1 MLRYTPYGW
10 HMAANHST
18 LAFNDQPFDK
28 TSDGYLLGNG
38 RRGYKPRLMRFCSP
52 DNLSPFQSGGI
63 NSYAYCQGD
72 PINFVDPSGHSGV
85 LPLQI
90 LAAQKLP
97 PSSRLGNLRASNLRS
112 SQLMF
117 DDYIKLLNNKKPNLY
132 TMETLE
138 IFKGPHTDIM
148 IRESARDAFISAR
161 SKDFSHLVI
170 KEHRDRLIL
179 AGIDKVT
186 SKQRD
191 QARNAISLGT
201 PPTDP
206 EIIPLYRGLLEIS
219 NLYDPPTVGSTTL
232 LSRPSALHGRNY
244 QEQVKILRNRT
255 HSSHFNFSLTQ

>member
-10 HMAANHST
+10 HMAANHSI

-97 PSSRLGNLRASNLRS
+97 PPPRLGNLRASNLRS

-132 TMETLE
+132 TMHTLQ

-170 KEHRDRLIL
+170 KEHRDHLIL
-179 AGIDKVT
+179 SGIDKVT
-186 SKQRD
+186 LKQRD

-201 PPTDP
+201 PRQTLKSYHYTVDCLRSVTYMP
-206 EIIPLYRGLLEIS
+206 PLQWVPLLYSAGQVRFTGATIR
-219 NLYDPPTVGSTTL
+219 
-232 LSRPSALHGRNY
+232 SR
-244 QEQVKILRNRT
+244 
-255 HSSHFNFSLTQ
+255 

>member
-10 HMAANHST
+10 HMAADHST

-28 TSDGYLLGNG
+28 ASDGYLLGNG

-85 LPLQI
+85 PPLQI
-90 LAAQKLP
+90 LAAQKSK
-97 PSSRLGNLRASNLRS
+97 PSPRLGNLRASNLQS
-112 SQLMF
+112 SQLML
-117 DDYIKLLNNKKPNLY
+117 DDYIKILNKKKPDLY
-132 TMETLE
+132 TMESLQ
-138 IFKGPHTDIM
+138 IFKGPHTDTM
-148 IRESARDAFISAR
+148 IRNSARDAFISGS

-179 AGIDKVT
+179 AGIDELK
-186 SKQRD
+186 KQQRY
-191 QARNAISLGT
+191 QARNAINLGI
-201 PPTDP
+201 PPREP
-206 EIIPLYRGLLEIS
+206 EILPLYRGLLEIR
-219 NLYDPPTVGSTTL
+219 NLYEPPTVGYPTL

-255 HSSHFNFSLTQ
+255 IA

>member
-97 PSSRLGNLRASNLRS
+97 PSSRPGNLRASNLRS
-112 SQLMF
+112 SQLMY
-117 DDYIKLLNNKKPNLY
+117 DDYIKILNKKKPNLY
-132 TMETLE
+132 TMESLE
-138 IFKGPHTDIM
+138 IFKGPHTDVM
-148 IRESARDAFISAR
+148 IKASARDAYFSVR
-161 SKDFSHLVI
+161 SKDFSRLVI

-179 AGIDKVT
+179 AGIDEVT
-186 SKQRD
+186 LQQRD
-191 QARNAISLGT
+191 QARDAIYLGK

-206 EIIPLYRGLLEIS
+206 EIIPLYRGLLEIR
-219 NLYDPPTVGSTTL
+219 NLYEPPTVGSTTL
-232 LSRPSALHGRNY
+232 LSGPSVLHGRNY
-244 QEQVKILRNRT
+244 QEQVKILRNSM
-255 HSSHFNFSLTQ
+255 HSSHFNTSPTQ